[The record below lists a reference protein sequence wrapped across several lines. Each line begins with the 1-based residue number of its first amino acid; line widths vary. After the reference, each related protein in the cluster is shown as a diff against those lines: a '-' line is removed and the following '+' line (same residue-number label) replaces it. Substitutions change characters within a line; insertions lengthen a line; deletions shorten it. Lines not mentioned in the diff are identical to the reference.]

1 MAGVALQNAQVSVE
15 EYLHSVYRPDVD
27 YVDGVLEDRNVGEY
41 DHSSLQMALA
51 RYFSAHRTEWN
62 IRVAQELR
70 MRISATRYRVP
81 DTSIFSRDLPVEQ
94 VFTRPPLVCIEVL
107 TPEDRVKRFQARV
120 QDYFHMGAKSVWIL
134 DQREKTGLDCSS
146 GHFADWHER
155 TSFVVDGTPIRM
167 ELADVFAEVD

>member
-1 MAGVALQNAQVSVE
+1 MAGVALQTAQVSVE

-41 DHSSLQMALA
+41 DHSSLQGALSACFRA
-51 RYFSAHRTEWN
+51 RRSEWN
-62 IRVAQELR
+62 IRVAQALL
-70 MRISATRYRVP
+70 MRISETRYRVP

-107 TPEDRVKRFQARV
+107 SPEDRIKRFQARV
-120 QDYFHMGAKSVWIL
+120 QDYFHMGVKAVWIL
-134 DQREKTGLDCSS
+134 DPREKTGLDCSS